1 MKLGITAVKEYTL
14 YGYDNKVKVW
24 VHADIVI
31 RNAFYAEYGELWN
44 IERAKKNLNDLGV
57 S

>member
-1 MKLGITAVKEYTL
+1 MKLGIIAVKGYTL
-14 YGYDNKVKVW
+14 YGNDNKVKVW
-24 VHADIVI
+24 VYADIVI